1 MISLNI
7 STCKGFKEHRS
18 GWSYCI
24 SCLKPFHSNSGIF
37 IDGFLDQTFARRF
50 DVTLPDVPFKEPWIG
65 FLHNPPNAP
74 EWFDNFATPQ
84 SIIKRESFRQSLKLC
99 KCIVVLSNY
108 MKDWLVD
115 RVKVP
120 VISVK
125 HPTQT
130 YSLKWSPEK
139 FFSKQRPK
147 IVQIGYWLRK
157 IHSILDLQNPYPYKK
172 VWLPGND
179 YASEIVK
186 RIQACDE
193 LMPEENKYKWSAVKK
208 LERLTNQEYD
218 DLLTSSVVF
227 LDLYDS
233 SANNAVVEAIA
244 RNTPLLINRLPA
256 VVEYCGKDYPL
267 YFDDLEHAAEL
278 LKDTNKIIDAHYH
291 FKNMN
296 KKWIGGSYFARD
308 LIKKLENII

>member
-1 MISLNI
+1 
-7 STCKGFKEHRS
+7 
-18 GWSYCI
+18 
-24 SCLKPFHSNSGIF
+24 
-37 IDGFLDQTFARRF
+37 
-50 DVTLPDVPFKEPWIG
+50 
-65 FLHNPPNAP
+65 
-74 EWFDNFATPQ
+74 
-84 SIIKRESFRQSLKLC
+84 
-99 KCIVVLSNY
+99 